1 MKNLLKTLGPGILFA
16 STAIGVSHLVQ
27 STRAG
32 ADFGFTM
39 IWAIILANLF
49 KYPFFEYGSRYA
61 NATGESII
69 SGYRR
74 LGKIPIWIFFLI
86 TIVSMFLVTAAVG
99 NVTAGFMQNLFGISS
114 SIGTVIIIFITC
126 IAILISNNFSV
137 LDRLIKVIG
146 IVLLLSTLIA
156 FILVL
161 FKGPVSNESLFA
173 MDTISDK
180 SLYLSFLIPL
190 MGWMPTALDLSTWNS
205 LWTVARIKE
214 SGYHPT
220 LKETKFDFNLG
231 YFLSALLAICFVTLG
246 AYVMFGSGKAFSK
259 SGAAFSGE
267 VIELYTATFGNWAE
281 IIIASSAFSIMF
293 GTCVAVFDGFSR
305 SMTATIKNIFPVK
318 TERTSE
324 TKLYRIVLLVLSFGS
339 FALIFHFQTDPDG
352 FMKLVKL
359 ATSVSFIIAPVIAV
373 FNFILVGKKYIPD
386 SHRPKRF
393 MLILSY
399 LGILF
404 LSIFT
409 IFYIFQEE
417 MINWILTSW

>member
-1 MKNLLKTLGPGILFA
+1 MNNLLKTLGPGILFA
-16 STAIGVSHLVQ
+16 STATGVSHLVQ

-39 IWAIILANLF
+39 LWAIILANLF

-74 LGKIPIWIFFLI
+74 LGKISIWIFFLI

-99 NVTAGFMQNLFGISS
+99 NVTGGFMQNLFGIES
-114 SIGTVIIIFITC
+114 SIGTIVLIFLVC
-126 IAILISNNFSV
+126 IAILISNNFSI

-156 FILVL
+156 FVLVL
-161 FKGPVSNESLFA
+161 IKGPVSTQPLYS
-173 MDTISDK
+173 MDIVADK
-180 SLYLSFLIPL
+180 GLYLGFLIPL

-214 SGYHPT
+214 SGYHPS

-231 YFLSALLAICFVTLG
+231 YVLSALLAICFVTLG
-246 AYVMFGSGKAFSK
+246 AYVMFGSGKSFSP

-267 VIELYTATFGNWAE
+267 VIQLYTATFGNWAE
-281 IIIASSAFSIMF
+281 IIISSSAFSIMF

-305 SMTATIKNIFPVK
+305 SMTATLKSIFPSQI
-318 TERTSE
+318 EQTSD
-324 TKLYRIVLLVLSFGS
+324 TKLYRIVLIVLSLGS
-339 FALIFHFQTDPDG
+339 FVLIYTFQTDPNG
-352 FMKLVKL
+352 FLKLVKL
-359 ATSVSFIIAPVIAV
+359 ATSVSFIIAPVIAI
-373 FNFILVGKKYIPD
+373 FNYILVGKKYLPD
-386 SHRPKRF
+386 THRPNILMR
-393 MLILSY
+393 ILSF
-399 LGILF
+399 LGIIF
-404 LSIFT
+404 LCLFT
-409 IFYIFQEE
+409 IFYLFQEE
-417 MINWILTSW
+417 MTGWIIS